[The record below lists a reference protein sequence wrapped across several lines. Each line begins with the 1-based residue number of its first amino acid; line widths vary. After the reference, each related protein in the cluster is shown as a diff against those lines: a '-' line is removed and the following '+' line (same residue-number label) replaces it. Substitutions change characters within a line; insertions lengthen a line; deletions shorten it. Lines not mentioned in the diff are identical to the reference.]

1 MLNRHTHLM
10 TDDGMDDA
18 NPSPPSW
25 CVGTE
30 KWWIGKNLS
39 KHQTGAHVRHTLELV
54 GLEHPRPKR
63 KDEDGEDQQDSA
75 GRLRPLHPPPNN
87 PPVKV
92 SVGAGC
98 VERDDRE
105 RDDVPACPYRAQG
118 MRRNSNDRVEEHV
131 MTNSAALFSF
141 ATHTHYCFCVRQ
153 KQSALIFL
161 ASFPPSFLHSS
172 LIPSMD
178 LGKMMCLFGASDVE
192 GHASGIAR
200 LQHKSWCMR
209 MT

>member
-1 MLNRHTHLM
+1 VDRQKPVQAPNRCTC
-10 TDDGMDDA
+10 
-18 NPSPPSW
+18 SPHA
-25 CVGTE
+25 GTCWSRASTTKKE
-30 KWWIGKNLS
+30 GR
-39 KHQTGAHVRHTLELV
+39 GRR
-54 GLEHPRPKR
+54 RPA
-63 KDEDGEDQQDSA
+63 GDSA